1 MKDVLTGKGVDRV
14 DGRLK
19 VTGAA
24 PYVAEIPVAGVAHAV
39 IVTSAVGPGVIAE
52 IETKRAQRAA
62 GVLAVL
68 THLNSPKLPGAAM
81 KANPFDR
88 LLQVLQDDRVL
99 YADQPVAV
107 VVAETLEEAQHA
119 ASLIKVR
126 IEPSEPRV
134 ILREHLADAYKPPGG
149 PLGEPDSQRG
159 DIEAGLAM
167 ASVRI
172 EESYTTP
179 TEHHNPLEMH
189 ATTSVWHGDQS
200 VTLYDSTQGI
210 FGVRKKVASVF
221 EIPIENVRVISP
233 YVGGGFGCKGTPWSH
248 VILSAMASRVAK
260 RPVKLMLTRPQMFA
274 FTGNRPDTIQTVAL
288 GADASG
294 KLLAIKH
301 DVISYTS
308 SFDDFLEP
316 AGMTAPMLYACPNTS
331 VTHRLV
337 RLDVP
342 TPTFTRAPG
351 KATGT
356 FALESALD
364 ELAYVLAID
373 PLELRLL
380 NYAERD
386 PAKDLPWSSKALRE
400 CYQQGAER
408 FGWSERPMQV
418 RARREGNHW
427 IGWGMATATYPAEQ
441 GTANAIARLR
451 KDGQLLVQAGSQ
463 DIGTGTYTIMTQLA
477 ADALALPMERVRFEL
492 GDTDLPETPVSGGS
506 MTAATVGS
514 AVKLATLALKEQLI
528 ATAIADAG
536 SPLYGLPVEQVSAE
550 QGVLISQDGALSDRY
565 ADVVARSGAVELS
578 ATAASKQKPERT
590 QYSLHSFGAQFV
602 EVKVDEATGFV
613 QVTRC
618 VGAFAAGKILNAKT
632 AKSQF
637 QGGII
642 WGIGMAL
649 HEESIRDARSGRCV
663 TRDLADY
670 HVPAHADI
678 PNIEIL
684 TVHEDD
690 PYVNEIGAK
699 GIGEVGITGV
709 TAAIANAVFH
719 ATGKRI
725 RDLPITLD
733 KLL

>member
-1 MKDVLTGKGVDRV
+1 MKDTLTGKGVDRV

-24 PYVAEIPVAGVAHAV
+24 PYVAEISVAGVAHAV
-39 IVTSAVGPGVIAE
+39 IVTSPVGPGTIAA
-52 IETKRAQRAA
+52 IETKEAKRAA

-68 THLNSPKLPGAAM
+68 THLNAPKLPGATM

-88 LLQVLQDDRVL
+88 LLQVLQDDQVL
-99 YADQPVAV
+99 YADQPLAV

-119 ASLIKVR
+119 ASLVRVR
-126 IEPSEPRV
+126 IEGPEPKV
-134 ILREHLADAYKPPGG
+134 DLRKNLADAYKPPGG
-149 PLGEPDSQRG
+149 PLGQPDSQRG
-159 DIEAGLAM
+159 DVEAGFAM
-167 ASVRI
+167 AAHKV
-172 EESYTTP
+172 EQSYTTP

-210 FGVRKKVASVF
+210 FGVRKKVAAVF
-221 EIPIENVRVISP
+221 GIPVENVRVISP

-260 RPVKLMLTRPQMFA
+260 RPVKLVLTRPQMFT
-274 FTGNRPDTIQTVAL
+274 FTGNRPDTIQHVAL

-294 KLLAIKH
+294 KLLAVKH

-308 SFDDFLEP
+308 SFDEFLEP
-316 AGMTAPMLYACPNTS
+316 AGMTAPMLYACPNVS
-331 VTHRLV
+331 VSHRLV
-337 RLDVP
+337 KLDVP

-351 KATGT
+351 KASGT

-364 ELAYVLAID
+364 ELAYSLELD

-386 PAKDLPWSSKALRE
+386 PSKDLPWSSKALRE

-418 RARREGNHW
+418 RARREGDHW
-427 IGWGMATATYPAEQ
+427 KGWGMATATYPAEQ
-441 GTANAIARLR
+441 GAAKAIARLR
-451 KDGQLLVQAGSQ
+451 KDGRLLVQAGSQ

-477 ADALALPMERVRFEL
+477 ADALSLPMERVRFEL
-492 GDTDLPETPVSGGS
+492 GDTDMPETPVSGGS

-514 AVKLATLALKEQLI
+514 AVKLATLALKDTLV
-528 ATAIADAG
+528 ATAIADAS
-536 SPLYGLPVEQVSAE
+536 SPLYGLPPEQVIAE
-550 QGVLISQDGALSDRY
+550 QGVLKNHDGTLSDQY
-565 ADVVARSGAVELS
+565 ADVVARAGVAELS
-578 ATAASKQKPERT
+578 ATAQSTQKPERS
-590 QYSLHSFGAQFV
+590 QYSLHAFGAQFV
-602 EVKVDEATGFV
+602 EVKVDEALGSV
-613 QVTRC
+613 RVTRC

-649 HEESIRDARSGRCV
+649 HEETIRDARTGRCV

-678 PNIEIL
+678 PNIEIVS
-684 TVHEDD
+684 VHEDD
-690 PYVNEIGAK
+690 PYVSEIGAK
-699 GIGEVGITGV
+699 GIGEIGITGV